1 MNAKTQQPF
10 QMIPMPIRECYE
22 CDVLVIGS
30 GAGGL
35 SSAVTAAYE
44 GLKVIVAEKAS
55 VFGGTTAV
63 SGGWLWIPNTP
74 HAVREGK
81 VEPIEIPKLYLKN
94 ILGEKY
100 DETMI
105 HTYLTQAPKMVE
117 FFEAKT
123 EVKFNIS
130 ASVPDF
136 FNIDGARVGW
146 RSIVAAPYDGRL
158 LGQKLNI
165 LRPPIPETTLWG
177 MGIASGADMK
187 HFINTFNAIPSF
199 IYATKRVLRHFLDL
213 IFRKRSTQ
221 IVNGNAL
228 VARLLKSAFDY
239 KVKLLANHAMTELVE
254 ENGRVIGALFKTP
267 AGIVKIIA
275 KHGVVLATGGFPHDE
290 KRKQAL
296 FKHVSEGTPHH
307 SAAPETNIGDG
318 LIAAEAIGATVDQT
332 LPWSGAWAPVSL
344 IPRLDGTLGRFPHLV
359 ERGKPGLIAVLK
371 NGCRFTNEGDSY
383 PAFIKDLFRHTS
395 QGKQAHC
402 WLICDHKFI
411 RRYGLGAV
419 KPFPISLKPWLDN
432 GYLKQ
437 GHTIQELAVACGID
451 PVQFLKTVEQYNQY
465 AYLGQDP
472 EFQRGTT
479 PYQKAQGDADH
490 HPNPCIAPIENRPFY
505 AVEVVPGSLGT
516 FAGLVTDEYAQVLNK
531 AGQPINGLFAAGN
544 DLNSIMGGQYPSGG
558 ITLGPAMTFGYLA
571 AKKIAEQARTETVAF
586 MPHKQD

>member
-1 MNAKTQQPF
+1 MNATTQYSL
-10 QMIPMPIRECYE
+10 QMPLLPIRKHHE

-35 SSAVTAAYE
+35 SSAVTAAHD

-55 VFGGTTAV
+55 VFGGTSAI

-74 HAVREGK
+74 HAEREGQA
-81 VEPIEIPKLYLKN
+81 EPIAAPKQYLKN
-94 ILGEKY
+94 VLGEQY
-100 DETMI
+100 DETKI

-117 FFEAKT
+117 FFEKNT
-123 EVKFNIS
+123 EVKFEIGR
-130 ASVPDF
+130 AVPDF
-136 FNIDGARVGW
+136 FDVSGSRVGW

-158 LGQKLNI
+158 LGQHLHL
-165 LRPPIPETTLWG
+165 LRPAIPETTLWG

-187 HFINTFNAIPSF
+187 HFINTFSAISSF
-199 IYATKRVLRHFLDL
+199 VYATKRVLRHFIDL

-228 VARLLKSAFDY
+228 VARLLKSAFDQQ
-239 KVKLLANHAMTELVE
+239 VELLANHAMTELVCV
-254 ENGRVIGALFKTP
+254 NGRVTGAYFSTP
-267 AGIVKIIA
+267 TGIVKITA

-290 KRKQAL
+290 QRKRSL
-296 FKHVSEGTPHH
+296 FKHVAEGTPHH
-307 SAAPETNIGDG
+307 SAAPETNTGDG
-318 LIAAEAIGATVDQT
+318 LNAAEAIGAEVEQH

-359 ERGKPGLIAVLK
+359 ERGKPGLIAVLA

-383 PAFIKDLFRHTS
+383 PAFIKSLFQQTAS
-395 QGKQAHC
+395 GEQAHC
-402 WLICDHKFI
+402 WLICDHQFI

-419 KPFPISLKPWLDN
+419 KPFPISMQTWLNN
-432 GYLKQ
+432 GYLKCGENLQ
-437 GHTIQELAVACGID
+437 ALADACGINS
-451 PVQFLKTVEQYNQY
+451 VQFQQTVAQYNLH
-465 AYLGQDP
+465 ARNGQDP

-490 HPNPCIAPIENRPFY
+490 KPNPCIAPIESGPFY

-516 FAGLVTDEYAQVLNK
+516 FAGLITDESARVLHK
-531 AGQPINGLFAAGN
+531 HTQQPIQGLYAAGN

-571 AKKIAEQARTETVAF
+571 AKKIAEHAQAAAQVEVS
-586 MPHKQD
+586 